1 MPPRLPATTSKSAG
15 FSAGTASRLARRPT
29 FRQTDVYVRAHD
41 GAKARDDKEDAGVAN
56 SSTLKVRVN
65 RDKCQGHNRCKA
77 LAPELFELD
86 EYGNAR
92 EKGDGTVPPGLEE
105 KAYLA
110 KSTCPEFAV
119 EVIET

>member
-1 MPPRLPATTSKSAG
+1 MLAPRRWAKLPLRATHG
-15 FSAGTASRLARRPT
+15 
-29 FRQTDVYVRAHD
+29 
-41 GAKARDDKEDAGVAN
+41 EDATWPIPGK
-56 SSTLKVRVN
+56 LKVRVD

-110 KSTCPEFAV
+110 KSNCPEFAV